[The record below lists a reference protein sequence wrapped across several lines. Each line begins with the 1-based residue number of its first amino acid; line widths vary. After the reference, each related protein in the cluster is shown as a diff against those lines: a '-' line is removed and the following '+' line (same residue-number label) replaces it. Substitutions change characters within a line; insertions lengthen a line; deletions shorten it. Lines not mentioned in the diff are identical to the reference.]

1 MRCASR
7 NIQAFKPLGQ
17 HLVPREGKSI
27 RGTTMTCTSL
37 CVSGNVSWLPGN
49 SYAGGCR
56 GVGERGGNR
65 VRGPTRP
72 WTFWRV
78 SERGGGGG
86 GEGGGGGG
94 RGGGG
99 GGDCGGE
106 GGRDFP
112 LFMVFKG
119 TVPSGMSIAL
129 SNLSFVSF

>member
-56 GVGERGGNR
+56 GVGERG
-65 VRGPTRP
+65 
-72 WTFWRV
+72 
-78 SERGGGGG
+78 
-86 GEGGGGGG
+86 
-94 RGGGG
+94 
-99 GGDCGGE
+99 DCGGE